1 MQGSKYDGIQSCSET
16 YYWCGSRR
24 GGRGAVG
31 GGVGE
36 GVGGLEFVQVKGHN
50 C

>member
-1 MQGSKYDGIQSCSET
+1 MPGSKYDGTQSCSET

-31 GGVGE
+31 GGVRERGW
-36 GVGGLEFVQVKGHN
+36 GLRIRTGKGL
-50 C
+50 